1 MFTYTG
7 SSIVATSLDQT
18 PYALI
23 PAFGVPLATES
34 NAWTFDFTFDQYLY
48 WDPTAKTGFGLFG
61 MFGASDSNP
70 TLVDLFGH
78 LGVGGN
84 SPIPKR
90 GQDTFGAAYYYTGVS
105 NTFRDSLAPFIRLRN
120 ESGFE
125 AYYNVA
131 ITGWSLVAADFQFI
145 DPFAVGSKTRGF
157 FSVRWKLTF

>member
-1 MFTYTG
+1 
-7 SSIVATSLDQT
+7 
-18 PYALI
+18 
-23 PAFGVPLATES
+23 
-34 NAWTFDFTFDQYLY
+34 
-48 WDPTAKTGFGLFG
+48 

-78 LGVGGN
+78 LGIGGN
-84 SPIPKR
+84 SLIPKR
-90 GQDTFGAAYYYTGVS
+90 DHDTFGAAYYYTGVS

-157 FSVRWKLTF
+157 FSVRWKLTFYLPIALEPPGMLFDALPSGACSSEPLFCSASCSRPAIASDGRDCSGRARSTAPAR